1 MPGLFNVAAE
11 ALVEKDGKIL
21 ICKRADDR
29 DHAPGQWEALG
40 GRVEQGETLEQA
52 VRREA
57 KEETG
62 LDVQVV
68 GPIYTFQFFRGAEKV
83 EHLGVSFWCK
93 YTGGEVAIDP
103 HEHGEFRWAT
113 PDEAVQLIEDA
124 SIKRAVI
131 KLKEKLLQSHT

>member
-1 MPGLFNVAAE
+1 MPGLFNVAVD
-11 ALVEKDGKIL
+11 ALIVDGGKVL

-52 VRREA
+52 ARREA

-62 LDVQVV
+62 LEVEVV
-68 GPIYTFQFFRGAEKV
+68 EPIYTFRFLRGAEKA

-93 YTGGEVAIDP
+93 YRGGEVKIDP
-103 HEHGEFRWAT
+103 HEHSQFLWAT
-113 PDEAVQLIEDA
+113 PDEALELISDE
-124 SIKRAVI
+124 SIKRAI
-131 KLKEKLLQSHT
+131 SKLEEKLVK

>member
-1 MPGLFNVAAE
+1 MPGLFNAAVDV
-11 ALVEKDGKIL
+11 LVVNNGKLL

-52 VRREA
+52 VKREA

-62 LDVQVV
+62 LDVEIVE
-68 GPIYTFQFFRGAEKV
+68 PIYTFRFLRGLEKA

-93 YTGGEVAIDP
+93 YLGGEVVIDS
-103 HEHGEFRWAT
+103 HEHSEFRWAR
-113 PDEAVQLIEDA
+113 PEEALELIADE
-124 SIKRAVI
+124 SIKRAI
-131 KLKEKLLQSHT
+131 KKLDERLRAK